1 VVYTRCHKTHIDCK
15 LGRTLPSYSLGSI
28 VATLPQGIF
37 FNPKACIVYHAGESV
52 TFVSCGEANAL
63 GGQPCNRSRQMK
75 IQNLKQKLMSSA
87 AAVALGALTAYP
99 AATARADDT
108 ATEIRLLKAR
118 LKQLEEKVA
127 KQEREKKAVAAA
139 AGLPVL
145 AQAPVYSIP
154 KIPGST
160 DQRPLYV
167 WPEAIGLGVAG
178 APPSYETAGLAG
190 EQAKLEGIPY
200 IGPSSLFVNNV
211 SITPGGFFELA
222 SVWRSHFIGA
232 DIATPFSNI
241 PFANVPSSHVGEFR
255 FSARRSRAALL
266 VRGDVTPTMH
276 LSGYGE
282 FDWLGAAQTA
292 NENQSDSF
300 NLRIRHLYLTVDD
313 DEWGAHLLAGHEW
326 SLATMNIIGII
337 PRKENNPMTIED
349 QYVPGFLWARQD
361 QIRVVKDF
369 GQKLWFALSA
379 EQPATTF
386 SGTAPTVPTVINV
399 LPGVVNPPTGQGTI
413 VGGSLFNSVNNLS
426 LNQAPDVVGKIAW
439 DPTIADRTIHTE
451 AFGIF
456 RNFVDRVVVP
466 FTPPTPGAP
475 GFINHKINTAG
486 GGVGGSILVP
496 VIPKMLEAGF
506 SVAWGH
512 GIGRYGAAQLAD
524 VTFNPD
530 GSLAP
535 LQETMLLASLI
546 WHPWPGLDVYVYAGE
561 EYEGA
566 KSGFTALGH
575 SATFLGFTGEGN
587 PAFNNS
593 GCAIELSTV
602 CSGNVQKVESIT
614 GGFWQDIYK
623 GPFGRLT
630 GGLEYMFVKKIGFTG
645 IGIQPPGGANPFIS
659 PFAAFRPSRSE
670 NIFFTSLRYYPF

>member
-1 VVYTRCHKTHIDCK
+1 MNT
-15 LGRTLPSYSLGSI
+15 
-28 VATLPQGIF
+28 
-37 FNPKACIVYHAGESV
+37 
-52 TFVSCGEANAL
+52 
-63 GGQPCNRSRQMK
+63 
-75 IQNLKQKLMSSA
+75 QNLKQKLKCTVA
-87 AAVALGALTAYP
+87 ALALGGLTAYP
-99 AATARADDT
+99 VATARADDT
-108 ATEIRLLKAR
+108 SAEIRLLKAR

-127 KQEREKKAVAAA
+127 RGERERKAAATPAA
-139 AGLPVL
+139 AGPPIM
-145 AQAPVYSIP
+145 AQTPVYSIP

-167 WPEAIGLGVAG
+167 YLPAVGLGVPG
-178 APPSYETAGLAG
+178 APPSYETGGLAG
-190 EQAKLEGIPY
+190 EQAKLAGYPY
-200 IGPSSLFVNNV
+200 IGPSTLFVNNV

-232 DIATPFSNI
+232 DVATPFSNI
-241 PFANVPSSHVGEFR
+241 PFANIPSSHANEFHL
-255 FSARRSRAALL
+255 SARRTRAALL
-266 VRGDVTPTMH
+266 VRGDVTPTTH

-300 NLRIRHLYLTVDD
+300 NLRIRQLYLGVDD
-313 DEWGAHLLAGHEW
+313 DVLGAHLLAGHEW
-326 SLATMNIIGII
+326 SLATMNIIGIL

-361 QIRVVKDF
+361 QLRVVKDF
-369 GQKLWFALSA
+369 DQKLWFALSV

-399 LPGVVNPPTGQGTI
+399 LPGVISPPAGQGTI
-413 VGGSLFNSVNNLS
+413 VGGSLFNSINALS
-426 LNQAPDVVGKIAW
+426 LTQMPDIVGKVAW
-439 DPTIADRTIHTE
+439 DPNIADRTIHTE
-451 AFGIF
+451 VFGIF
-456 RNFVDRVVVP
+456 RNFVDRVVLP

-475 GFINHKINTAG
+475 SVTTTGFVNHRIDTAG

-496 VIPKMLEAGF
+496 VLPKVLEAGF

-535 LQETMLLASLI
+535 LQETMLFASLV
-546 WHPWPGLDVYVYAGE
+546 WHPWPGLDIYTYAGE

-566 KSGFTALGH
+566 KSGFTTLGH
-575 SATFLGFTGEGN
+575 SATFIGFTGEGN

-593 GCAIELSTV
+593 GCAIELSTL

-630 GGLEYMFVKKIGFTG
+630 GGLEYMFVKKIGFTAF
-645 IGIQPPGGANPFIS
+645 GIQPPGGANPFV
-659 PFAAFRPSRSE
+659 PAKTGFRPSRSE
-670 NIFFTSLRYYPF
+670 NMIFTSLRYYPF